1 MPENEFGQPVGEK
14 IEGWERCERPG
25 LATLTG
31 PRTRLEPLRLAIHG
45 DALYEHLGA
54 READAS
60 WTYLSSGP
68 FDSHE
73 AFLDALHRAID
84 TEDRE
89 TLAIL
94 DSETGLA
101 LGMAAYMRIDQD
113 SGSVEVGHIHY
124 SPTLQR
130 SVIATEAMYLMMS
143 HIFDDLGYR
152 RYEWKCNALN
162 EASRSAALRLGF
174 HYEGTFRQALVTKGR
189 NRDTA
194 WFSIIDSEWP
204 DCKRA
209 LERWLDPGNFDA
221 DGNQRKRLVE
231 LRLHV

>member
-1 MPENEFGQPVGEK
+1 MPTNEYGQPVGETLS
-14 IEGWERCERPG
+14 GWERRDRPG
-25 LATLTG
+25 LTALSG

-54 READAS
+54 PEADAS

-68 FDSHE
+68 FESHE
-73 AFLDALHRAID
+73 AFLEDLHRAID
-84 TEDRE
+84 SEDRE

-94 DSETGLA
+94 DANTGAA

-113 SGSVEVGHIHY
+113 AGSVEVGHIHY
-124 SPTLQR
+124 GPQLKRSPL
-130 SVIATEAMYLMMS
+130 ATEAMYLMMA
-143 HIFDDLGYR
+143 HVFDDLGYR

-162 EASRSAALRLGF
+162 EPSRRAALRLGF
-174 HYEGTFRQALVTKGR
+174 HYEGTFRQALVSKGR

-221 DGNQRKRLVE
+221 DGKQRQRLVE
-231 LRLHV
+231 LRLAL